1 MPKIIFF
8 DIFCVLRCLDLWKL
22 LEVLIANLVL
32 IFDFRQYAIPIFL
45 ASNLSPLTVHLNP
58 KIISAIMLEIAFLP
72 AAKRSKETRSI
83 SHPFRICLVVLLPVI
98 RLFIKLLKQG
108 TILFVF
114 NVMLPLAIIAIA
126 CAWEITISNCCRHH
140 FMCVIIII
148 KEKIN
153 FWLF

>member
-1 MPKIIFF
+1 
-8 DIFCVLRCLDLWKL
+8 
-22 LEVLIANLVL
+22 
-32 IFDFRQYAIPIFL
+32 
-45 ASNLSPLTVHLNP
+45 
-58 KIISAIMLEIAFLP
+58 MLEIAFLP

-126 CAWEITISNCCRHH
+126 CA
-140 FMCVIIII
+140 
-148 KEKIN
+148 
-153 FWLF
+153 